1 MISKASFV
9 TLSGQVN
16 NSTNPE
22 ALYRNCGFEG
32 NDIWHIMHKK

>member
-9 TLSGQVN
+9 TVSGQVN
-16 NSTNPE
+16 NSTNSE
-22 ALYRNCGFEG
+22 ALYRNYGFEG